1 MDKKSL
7 IGIGVIVVLFA
18 GFAYF
23 SSKEQEKYQR
33 EMAAYRAYQDSVA
46 AASRP
51 VVPLTGVPASDSL
64 AGADPAAVAAA
75 GGQLRTAQLGE

>member
-33 EMAAYRAYQDSVA
+33 EMAAYRAVSYTH
-46 AASRP
+46 
-51 VVPLTGVPASDSL
+51 LTLPTKLEV
-64 AGADPAAVAAA
+64 
-75 GGQLRTAQLGE
+75 

>member
-51 VVPLTGVPASDSL
+51 VV
-64 AGADPAAVAAA
+64 
-75 GGQLRTAQLGE
+75 QQWH